1 LLKASQAAKNHRAN
15 VPLSCYVLARF
26 KGEKRN
32 MNADD
37 LSKLAIHSSWPKMLG
52 KMEQSLE
59 RLLAEEPVQD
69 SVKEKGKGAPKAPYS
84 AKESKL
90 LHRLDQ
96 HLGNLEASLQ
106 RAEQLAKECEPV
118 ADEAISAMEQW
129 LQAIRTAGKKLEPG
143 PPISVG

>member
-1 LLKASQAAKNHRAN
+1 
-15 VPLSCYVLARF
+15 
-26 KGEKRN
+26 

-37 LSKLAIHSSWPKMLG
+37 LSKLQIHSSWPEMLG

-59 RLLAEEPVQD
+59 RLLSEEPNVD
-69 SVKEKGKGAPKAPYS
+69 STNRPGNRKPKAPYS

-118 ADEAISAMEQW
+118 ADEAITAIDQW
-129 LQAIRTAGKKLEPG
+129 LQAMRTAGKKLEPP